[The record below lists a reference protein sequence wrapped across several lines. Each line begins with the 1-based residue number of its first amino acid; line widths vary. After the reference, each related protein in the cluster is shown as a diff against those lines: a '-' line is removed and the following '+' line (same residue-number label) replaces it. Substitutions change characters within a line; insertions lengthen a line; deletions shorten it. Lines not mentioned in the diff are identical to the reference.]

1 MKILI
6 AEDDTVSRTMLQAVL
21 TKWGYTV
28 LSTEDGDTAFETF
41 QQEDPPQLALL
52 DWEMPGLS
60 GPDLCS
66 RLRQCKDKDPLYL
79 ILLTSRNNSEDLV
92 QGLEA
97 GADDYVVKPYNMA
110 ELQARINVG
119 RRMIVLQNQMRERE
133 RLQGVLEMAGAICHE
148 LNQPLQIVSGHCE
161 ILMMD
166 MKKNA
171 PHYKTVETIKTN
183 ITRLGKLT
191 QKIMQITS
199 YQSKPYLKQKI
210 IDIDL
215 AAQQKKHT

>member
-28 LSTEDGDTAFETF
+28 ISTEDGDTAFETF
-41 QQEDPPQLALL
+41 QQEDAPQLALL

-66 RLRQCKDKDPLYL
+66 RLRQCKDKEPLYL

-161 ILMMD
+161 ILVMD
-166 MKKNA
+166 MEKTD

-191 QKIMQITS
+191 RKIMQITS

-215 AAQQKKHT
+215 AAQ

>member
-6 AEDDTVSRTMLQAVL
+6 AEDDAVSRAMLQAVL
-21 TKWGYTV
+21 AKWAYTV
-28 LSTEDGDTAFETF
+28 VSTEDGDAAFAAF
-41 QQEDPPQLALL
+41 QKKDAPQLALL
-52 DWEMPGLS
+52 DWEMPGIN
-60 GPDLCS
+60 GPDLC
-66 RLRQCKDKDPLYL
+66 RKLRQHNNKGPLYL

-119 RRMIVLQNQMRERE
+119 QRMIVLQNEMRERE

-148 LNQPLQIVSGHCE
+148 LNQPLQIVSGHSE

-166 MKKNA
+166 MEKDD
-171 PHYKTVETIKTN
+171 PHYKTVETIRTGIN
-183 ITRLGKLT
+183 QLGKLT
-191 QKIMQITS
+191 RKIMQITS

-210 IDIDL
+210 IDIDQ
-215 AAQQKKHT
+215 AAQQEKHT

>member
-21 TKWGYTV
+21 TKWEYTV
-28 LSTEDGDTAFETF
+28 ISTEDGNTAFEAF
-41 QQEDPPQLALL
+41 QQDDAPQLALL

-66 RLRQCKDKDPLYL
+66 RLRQHKDQNPLYL

-119 RRMIVLQNQMRERE
+119 RRMIVLQNKMRERE

-148 LNQPLQIVSGHCE
+148 LNQPLQIVSGHSE

-166 MKKNA
+166 MEKND

-183 ITRLGKLT
+183 IHRLGELT
-191 QKIMQITS
+191 RKIMQITS

-210 IDIDL
+210 IDIDQ
-215 AAQQKKHT
+215 AAGQKNT